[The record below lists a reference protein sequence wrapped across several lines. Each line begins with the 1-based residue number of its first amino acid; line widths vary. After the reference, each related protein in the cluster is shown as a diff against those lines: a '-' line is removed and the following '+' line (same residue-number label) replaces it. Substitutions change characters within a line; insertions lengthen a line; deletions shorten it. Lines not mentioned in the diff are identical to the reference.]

1 MRSSRFVI
9 SKRAPVNV
17 GANSWRLI
25 QTFWVGGLW
34 LLHFVMLP
42 ALERIGLAPMLVEE
56 IANTLSPLL
65 VLLAAAGMLLQT
77 LILLQAERV
86 SALWQDVRGQVLVAG
101 LLIALVYGVLHHWM
115 PDTARVQLFC
125 FLILALCG
133 ALLVVQAV
141 PDGEAARARNA
152 RH

>member
-1 MRSSRFVI
+1 M
-9 SKRAPVNV
+9 
-17 GANSWRLI
+17 GAISWRLA

-65 VLLAAAGMLLQT
+65 VLLAAFGL
-77 LILLQAERV
+77 LLQAFVLIHARRFP
-86 SALWQDVRGQVLVAG
+86 SLWRDSRGLLLVAG
-101 LLIALVYGVLHHWM
+101 LLVAALYGALHRWQ
-115 PDTARVQLFC
+115 PDALRLQLFC
-125 FLILALCG
+125 FLVLALCG
-133 ALLVVQAV
+133 ALLVTQPV
-141 PDGEAARARNA
+141 PEGETVRARDA

>member
-1 MRSSRFVI
+1 
-9 SKRAPVNV
+9 V
-17 GANSWRLI
+17 GANTWRLA

-65 VLLAAAGMLLQT
+65 VLLAVGGVLLQT
-77 LILLQAERV
+77 LILLQAERF
-86 SALWQDVRGQVLVAG
+86 SALWQDLRGKLLVASF
-101 LLIALVYGVLHHWM
+101 LVALAYGALHHFM
-115 PDTARVQLFC
+115 PGALRLQLFC

-133 ALLVVQAV
+133 ALLVLQPV
-141 PDGEAARARNA
+141 PDAETARARKA